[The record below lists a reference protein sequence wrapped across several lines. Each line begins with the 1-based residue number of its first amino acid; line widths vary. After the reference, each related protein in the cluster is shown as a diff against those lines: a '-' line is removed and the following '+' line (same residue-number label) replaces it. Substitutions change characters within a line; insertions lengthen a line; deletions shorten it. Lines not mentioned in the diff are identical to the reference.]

1 MQIRTAPSLLVLME
15 SLDWLTTI
23 VGITYFG
30 AVEANPFIAG
40 LARTNL
46 YLFTFIKLGT
56 AFFVGY
62 LFYQADKTLNHVAAQ
77 GSKTTKRV
85 RLLLKTTYFVALA
98 FLLFAVLNNI
108 LTFTTAAT
116 V

>member
-1 MQIRTAPSLLVLME
+1 MQVRTAPSLLVLME

-23 VGITYFG
+23 IGITYFG

-46 YLFTFIKLGT
+46 YAFTFMKLGT
-56 AFFVGY
+56 AFFVGF
-62 LFYQADKTLNHVAAQ
+62 LFYQADKTLNRASIQ
-77 GSKTTKRV
+77 GSRTTKLV
-85 RLLLKTTYFVALA
+85 RFLLKATYLAALA

-108 LTFTTAAT
+108 WTVAAAT
-116 V
+116 TT